1 MMPKQEGIMNIL
13 GGGTKFKGTIHVTG
27 NLRIDGEFDG
37 NMNISETLI
46 IGKTGKV
53 KGEVKTKN
61 SIIGGYV
68 NGNLQADEKV
78 ELQAS
83 AKFEGDLICK
93 KLIIEEGVLFDGN
106 CKMSE
111 NKIVSKEQKNKPPE
125 KTSKNITTQV

>member
-1 MMPKQEGIMNIL
+1 MPKQEGIMNIL
-13 GGGTKFKGTIHVTG
+13 GGGTKFKGTIQVTG

-111 NKIVSKEQKNKPPE
+111 HKIISKEQKNRPPE

>member
-1 MMPKQEGIMNIL
+1 
-13 GGGTKFKGTIHVTG
+13 
-27 NLRIDGEFDG
+27 
-37 NMNISETLI
+37 ETLI

-93 KLIIEEGVLFDGN
+93 KLIIEEGVLFDGL
-106 CKMSE
+106 K
-111 NKIVSKEQKNKPPE
+111 KPP
-125 KTSKNITTQV
+125 KTSLLKYEKKQNL